1 MEIVVALQMFSICS
15 SGFMKFR
22 SYFSGH
28 GRQISASSSE
38 SSYHSLFLF
47 FVNNMVGRNLHSYLI
62 IMLCTFMTVSMCFCD
77 WYFVSLIHQV
87 CVMVWISSATGI
99 TRVHRHC
106 WRIILSAQSLQACQ
120 RHWVVCHVVV
130 LSLFLNHSSHA
141 APAASAS
148 IVTTHV
154 FEVVKIMLFK
164 LLHGGSCQSSFPTFF
179 QLHAQHIV
187 HDVQHLRPWIK
198 FQ

>member
-1 MEIVVALQMFSICS
+1 
-15 SGFMKFR
+15 MKLR
-22 SYFSGH
+22 SYFSGY

-38 SSYHSLFLF
+38 SSYHSWFL
-47 FVNNMVGRNLHSYLI
+47 FVNNIVGRNLHSYLI
-62 IMLCTFMTVSMCFCD
+62 IMLCKFMMFSTCSCD
-77 WYFVSLIHQV
+77 WYFVSLVHQV

-106 WRIILSAQSLQACQ
+106 RRFILSAQSLQACQ

-130 LSLFLNHSSHA
+130 PSLFLNHSSHA
-141 APAASAS
+141 APAASAG

-154 FEVVKIMLFK
+154 FEIVKIMLFK
-164 LLHGGSCQSSFPTFF
+164 LLHGGCCQSSFPTFF